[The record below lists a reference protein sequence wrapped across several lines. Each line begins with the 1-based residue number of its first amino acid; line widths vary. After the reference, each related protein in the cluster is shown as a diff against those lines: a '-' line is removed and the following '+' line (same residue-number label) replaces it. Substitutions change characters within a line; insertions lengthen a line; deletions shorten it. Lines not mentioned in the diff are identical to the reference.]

1 MGLKEITG
9 SYVALEGVARGY
21 KTYGGVTWG

>member
-1 MGLKEITG
+1 MGLKELTG

-21 KTYGGVTWG
+21 KTYGGVTRG